1 MAEIEKPILEIGG
14 KRYEIGPIKAKI
26 WRDLTTGDGD
36 RITIP
41 KMVGVIA
48 EAFGVSSDEVENGL
62 NVEDVLPIYLEVN
75 AYVMALITSKL
86 DTGAGSKK
94 N

>member
-1 MAEIEKPILEIGG
+1 MDKIEKPILKIGG
-14 KRYEIGPIKAKI
+14 KSYEIGQIKAKI

-48 EAFGVSSDEVENGL
+48 EAFDVTVEDVENGL
-62 NVEDVLPIYLEVN
+62 NVEDVLPLYLEVN

-86 DTGAGSKK
+86 DSGAGSKK